1 MKKIGIL
8 ISIFSMFILTGCS
21 NENLVNDYFENKK
34 SDDIEVLWDVLDIY
48 DDFIKYH
55 YDTFAQNTY
64 GNESIDT
71 LDEYVYVDFKNTIN
85 RDDLINYELTDNRSY
100 LEGSLSY
107 TYLEVSNH
115 KDFVNEHCEN
125 IKEGIKCDG
134 QNADEYFTYYVND
147 EDAYILYGQ
156 IVNEY
161 SVYKHS
167 MYFYTNEDGKKVFD
181 YTLESKS
188 SDLVLPTDNIFRSIL
203 VEDQGETQYTC
214 WNYNDEDG
222 NIGLEYGYRDDTD
235 GSYVSI
241 MVNNYQM
248 YNIHYF
254 DPIKSIYYKAS
265 IDQNIVIMNDLE
277 VYDGHIMLAKMN
289 PLRGYFKIN
298 MMPIDG
304 WDYITKI
311 DGYDYPVNYE
321 MPIVGLSINDPMI
334 VHLESRTGEYVYYE
348 FNQFGEVVPEDILDL
363 SRFNLESPYTL
374 AFYLD
379 EVDDFSHTY
388 QSLIE
393 EANMDESFEN
403 LTAHFD
409 EILGLNR

>member
-1 MKKIGIL
+1 MKKL
-8 ISIFSMFILTGCS
+8 IMAVIFLFVLSLSSCTDKNLT
-21 NENLVNDYFENKK
+21 NDFFENGK
-34 SDDIEVLWDVLDIY
+34 SDDIDVLWDVLDIY
-48 DDFIKYH
+48 DDFIEYH

-71 LDEYVYVDFKNTIN
+71 LDEYVYVDFRSTIH

-115 KDFVNEHCEN
+115 KDFVNENCEN

-134 QNADEYFTYYVND
+134 QNDNEYFTYYLND
-147 EDAYILYGQ
+147 EDAYIIYGQ
-156 IVNEY
+156 VVNEY
-161 SVYKHS
+161 LMYKHK
-167 MYFYTNEDGKKVFD
+167 MYFYTNEDEKKVFD
-181 YTLESKS
+181 YTLESIS
-188 SDLVLPTDNIFRSIL
+188 TDLMLPSDQIFRSIL
-203 VEDQGETQYTC
+203 VENEGETQYTC

-222 NIGLEYGYRDDTD
+222 NIGLEFGYRDDVD

-241 MVNNYQM
+241 MVNKYQM

-254 DPIKSIYYKAS
+254 DPIKEIYYKAS
-265 IDQNIVIMNDLE
+265 IDQDIVTMNDLE

-311 DGYDYPVNYE
+311 DGYDYPVKYE
-321 MPIVGLSINDPMI
+321 MPIVGLSMDNPMI

-348 FNQFGEVVPEDILDL
+348 YSHFGEVVPEDILDL
-363 SRFNLESPYTL
+363 SRFYLESRYTL

-393 EANMDESFEN
+393 DANMDESFET
-403 LTAHFD
+403 LTTHFD
-409 EILGLNR
+409 EILGINR

>member
-21 NENLVNDYFENKK
+21 NKDLVNDYFENKK

-134 QNADEYFTYYVND
+134 QNADEYFTYYVNN

-321 MPIVGLSINDPMI
+321 MPIVGLSMYDPMI

-348 FNQFGEVVPEDILDL
+348 YSHFGEVVPDDILDL
-363 SRFNLESPYTL
+363 SRFNLESPYSL

-379 EVDDFSHTY
+379 EVDDFSNHY

-393 EANMDESFEN
+393 DANMNDSFEN
-403 LTAHFD
+403 LTTNFK
-409 EILGLNR
+409 EILDLN